1 MHLDWGQARHDDVY
15 ELPCHV
21 VAVLTVLPKAVYNTR
36 LSIMLMNVF
45 INRGRGLSLL
55 KVIVRMFL
63 NLLNGNRSVL
73 QV

>member
-1 MHLDWGQARHDDVY
+1 MTMCGNCRALWLLCLQSRHK
-15 ELPCHV
+15 PHS
-21 VAVLTVLPKAVYNTR
+21 T
-36 LSIMLMNVF
+36 LSSIILMNVF
-45 INRGRGLSLL
+45 INRGRGVSLL